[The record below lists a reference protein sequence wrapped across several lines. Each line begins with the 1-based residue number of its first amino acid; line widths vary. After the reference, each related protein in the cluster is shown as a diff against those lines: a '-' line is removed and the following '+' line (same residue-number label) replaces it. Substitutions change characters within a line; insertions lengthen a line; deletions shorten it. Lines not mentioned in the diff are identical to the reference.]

1 MADKYKRGFYVQEDF
16 WLAVEDCSAKVQNEV
31 MGSLARL
38 FFTGEDSA
46 GSLRGTAK
54 SVYIALRERV
64 AGSRIKSVARGG
76 GFAGNQTGNQKG
88 EQTGNQKG
96 YQNPNLLAKS
106 KSKSE
111 ISTCNQSKLETLPT
125 REQPSDRALFIGKA
139 LEAFTEVTGRP
150 CLIPSSEVT
159 FGLTKV
165 FDAGYSIDDV
175 RLVCESKQTEWG
187 RDPKCQRWLR
197 PQTLFGDKFES
208 YLAAAKA
215 DPAKEA
221 RDAAAEFADAI

>member
-88 EQTGNQKG
+88 EQTGNQTG
-96 YQNPNLLAKS
+96 NQNPNLLAKS
-106 KSKSE
+106 ESKSKS
-111 ISTCNQSKLETLPT
+111 STCKQPKLETLPT
-125 REQPSDRALFIGKA
+125 RREPSARAVFIGRA
-139 LEAFTEVTGRP
+139 MEVFTEVTGRP
-150 CLIPSSEVT
+150 ALIPSSEVT
-159 FGLTKV
+159 FGLTKI
-165 FDAGYSIDDV
+165 FDAGYTVEDV
-175 RLVCESKQTEWG
+175 RLVCQAKNAEWG
-187 RDPKCQRWLR
+187 GDAKCQRWIR

-215 DPAKEA
+215 DPGKEA